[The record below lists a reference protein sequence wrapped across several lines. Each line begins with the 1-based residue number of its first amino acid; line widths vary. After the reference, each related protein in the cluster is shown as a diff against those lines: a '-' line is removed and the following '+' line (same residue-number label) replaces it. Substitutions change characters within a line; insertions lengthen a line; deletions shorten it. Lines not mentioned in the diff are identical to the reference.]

1 VKLAFRRHLNG
12 YNHTEILF
20 SDGIWGTSVPGAG
33 VRLSATPFPGEYDFV
48 SVPCDERQEEF
59 ARQWFVRHKNAGYDW
74 AARLFG
80 FDRKGRQFCSEAVV
94 LALQA
99 ADLLTDLVAHKTH
112 AQALYER
119 AVREF
124 GGGS

>member
-1 VKLAFRRHLNG
+1 VKLAFRKHG
-12 YNHTEILF
+12 DGHNHSEILF

-33 VRLSATPFPGEYDFV
+33 VRLSDKPFPGDYDFID
-48 SVPCDERQEEF
+48 VPCDDRHEEF
-59 ARQWFVRHKNAGYDW
+59 ARQWFLRNVGDGYDW

-80 FDRKGRQFCSEAVV
+80 FDRKGREFCTESVC

-112 AQALYER
+112 AQDLYER
-119 AVREF
+119 AVKEF
-124 GGGS
+124 T